1 MAEYTTNEYK
11 NRKRRHSRSLIREGM
26 FISDYIQ
33 TKYYNIY
40 QEAAELYNS
49 INRTNPR
56 KPDLRRTIEYRQWKN
71 NMSADLSMPVTPIP
85 RQKNRQYVHVIHR
98 DIPIPLAVHPSS
110 SLTVLPTVE
119 SPRADNQTSPQ
130 PAESPRADNQT
141 SPQPPES
148 PRADNQ
154 TSPQPAESPRA
165 DNQTSPQPPESP
177 RADNQTSPQPSETP
191 LTNIQ
196 TSRKIM
202 QLKIPLIPS
211 PNMSNSIQ
219 HPQKIMETTYTETVL
234 DEGNQTEILYPS
246 LLDEVS
252 PETIDKIIADLR
264 QDPELKDIMV
274 NIENEMNV
282 EEEILGLNIDI
293 PDIDDPLEE
302 ELQNIFW

>member
-1 MAEYTTNEYK
+1 MAEYNTNEYK
-11 NRKRRHSRSLIREGM
+11 NRKRRQARSLIREGM

-71 NMSADLSMPVTPIP
+71 NMAADLSMHVTPIP
-85 RQKNRQYVHVIHR
+85 RQKKRQFVHVIHR
-98 DIPIPLAVHPSS
+98 DIPIPLTVHPSS
-110 SLTVLPTVE
+110 SLTVLPIVE
-119 SPRADNQTSPQ
+119 SPRPDNQTSPQ
-130 PAESPRADNQT
+130 PPESPRPDNQT

-154 TSPQPAESPRA
+154 TSPQPPESPRS

-177 RADNQTSPQPSETP
+177 

-196 TSRKIM
+196 TSQKIM
-202 QLKIPLIPS
+202 QLKIPLMPS
-211 PNMSNSIQ
+211 PKMSNSIQ
-219 HPQKIMETTYTETVL
+219 DPQEILETAYTETVL

-252 PETIDKIIADLR
+252 PETVDKIIADLR

>member
-1 MAEYTTNEYK
+1 MADSTSNEYK
-11 NRKRRHSRSLIREGM
+11 NQKRRQARSLIREGM

-71 NMSADLSMPVTPIP
+71 NVSADLSMPLTPIP
-85 RQKNRQYVHVIHR
+85 RQKKRELVHVIHR
-98 DIPIPLAVHPSS
+98 DIPIPMTVHPSS
-110 SLTVLPTVE
+110 SLIVLPTVE
-119 SPRADNQTSPQ
+119 SPRADNQTSQPPESPRSDNQTSPQ
-130 PAESPRADNQT
+130 PPESPRADNQT

-154 TSPQPAESPRA
+154 TSPQP
-165 DNQTSPQPPESP
+165 PESP
-177 RADNQTSPQPSETP
+177 RADKQTSQ
-191 LTNIQ
+191 
-196 TSRKIM
+196 KIM
-202 QLKIPLIPS
+202 QLRIPLMPS

-219 HPQKIMETTYTETVL
+219 DPQKTLETAYRETVL

-252 PETIDKIIADLR
+252 PEIIDKIITDLR